1 MLLAGK
7 FRDVNA
13 THQYIAPPSLSR
25 DRRIKMKKS
34 SSSSLHKKSQSLF
47 GFCYSFFRFI
57 FCFSS
62 RFFLFRTAF
71 ILSHFRFQI
80 TPADIIW
87 NLLLFKLH
95 TEIDH
100 RWYWYNWPSSRE
112 KGLLGHSEQVG
123 FYSDSAWTQ
132 IEHCFSYTI

>member
-1 MLLAGK
+1 MFRCNYLCLVESSKQQTKEVGSKKILEENSEKRQLLSDSG
-7 FRDVNA
+7 FVL
-13 THQYIAPPSLSR
+13 YIAPPSLSR

-34 SSSSLHKKSQSLF
+34 SSSSLHKKSQLLF

-100 RWYWYNWPSSRE
+100 RWYW
-112 KGLLGHSEQVG
+112 
-123 FYSDSAWTQ
+123 
-132 IEHCFSYTI
+132 